1 MGKSSINGPFSMAM
15 LNNQMVS
22 PMAPQHPPAP
32 GQTAWQ
38 SWPAC
43 DRPPDEILAAQLCEA
58 LHDLHD
64 VFICTEKGAKIAIYS
79 GFIVETW
86 WKILENDVKNGG
98 TSWKIMET
106 WWKHDGKSW
115 IYPLKMMISWD
126 FGMGFIGLPSGYDI
140 HSSPRYR
147 WPIETDGPYRS

>member
-98 TSWKIMET
+98 TSWKIMENHGNLVET
-106 WWKHDGKSW
+106 WWKIVDLP
-115 IYPLKMMISWD
+115 IENDD
-126 FGMGFIGLPSGYDI
+126 FMGFWYGLYWI
-140 HSSPRYR
+140 TLWLWHSQFAKV
-147 WPIETDGPYRS
+147 